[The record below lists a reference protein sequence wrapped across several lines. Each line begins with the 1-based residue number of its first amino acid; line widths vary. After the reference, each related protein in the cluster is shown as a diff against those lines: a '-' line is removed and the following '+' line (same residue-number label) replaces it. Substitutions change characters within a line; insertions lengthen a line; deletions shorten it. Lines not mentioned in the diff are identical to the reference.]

1 MKTTRIALVRLG
13 SARALTQLE
22 PEGPYAELGVNR
34 SKTPI

>member
-22 PEGPYAELGVNR
+22 PEGRFAEIG
-34 SKTPI
+34 

>member
-22 PEGPYAELGVNR
+22 PFGPYAEIGLGRTKDPV
-34 SKTPI
+34 

>member
-22 PEGPYAELGVNR
+22 PEGPFAEIGLA
-34 SKTPI
+34 KTRNPV